1 MRQQPFVVATVTAY
15 HGNSPEPPGAC
26 IFYSEQL
33 TVNLQSAEHR
43 FEPMLQSAK
52 SALNNQHTFTFDKLP
67 LGEVATT
74 ENGYCDV
81 ICEFWQASEYPSWLE
96 RLRENHQNNINTL
109 LLREFSKKN
118 DEVRTR
124 VLSTQDEIA
133 EYNLEHN
140 PEQNIESFLQNN
152 SKQCQLYNH
161 QGGSALLRKVF
172 NTKIQLTIVGSHPV
186 ATELAGSVDRLPVD
200 LNQIPTKDCTAENL
214 IKIASDSYVVIMTGD
229 HTIDYQCCQNLLSR
243 RDLTYI
249 ACMGSD
255 RKAELFRQKL
265 NADGTTAVQLSQL
278 RMPAGLKEINGK
290 QPAVVATSILAEVL
304 SLYDW

>member
-15 HGNSPEPPGAC
+15 YGNSPQPPGAY

-43 FEPMLQSAK
+43 FEAMLQSAK
-52 SALNNQHTFTFDKLP
+52 SALKNQRNFTLDKLP

-81 ICEFWQASEYPSWLE
+81 ISEFWQASEYPSWLE

-109 LLREFSKKN
+109 LVREFNTKN
-118 DEVRTR
+118 DEVSTR
-124 VLSTQDEIA
+124 VLSTRDDIA

-140 PEQNIESFLQNN
+140 PEQHIESFLQNN
-152 SKQCQLYNH
+152 SKECQLYNH
-161 QGGSALLRKVF
+161 PGGSVLLRKVF

-186 ATELAGSVDRLPVD
+186 ATDLAASVDRLPVD
-200 LNQIPTKDCTAENL
+200 LHQIHTKDCTAENL

-229 HTIDYQCCQNLLSR
+229 HTIDYQCCQNILSR
-243 RDLTYI
+243 RDLAYI
-249 ACMGSD
+249 ACMGSVSYTH
-255 RKAELFRQKL
+255 LTL
-265 NADGTTAVQLSQL
+265 PTIYSV
-278 RMPAGLKEINGK
+278 
-290 QPAVVATSILAEVL
+290 
-304 SLYDW
+304 